1 MPGGETFAPGGPVGD
16 IPAEEPS
23 QGTSLH
29 VTNTMG
35 APVETLSREQIQ
47 KEIAAIQKRALW
59 VMLVSFA
66 GLLYF
71 TAISPF
77 IPSGPLLVPALGFSL
92 SDLPSIPWIG
102 GLVYL
107 SYGTIKSGKRQNALR
122 AQLTKLAIEDTARAS
137 GTTPVG
143 SPGVSGPSDRPPISA
158 VSQPPPSEEIAW
170 FPNRTRDRQR
180 LMAKIGGAA
189 LVIGVVL
196 IVVLAVVAH
205 AAFYGAWGS
214 MIFAVLF
221 TALLFGLMMVGVG
234 LSSLR
239 TEPLRVGS
247 SPKGAHRELPPG
259 VKDTGLQ
266 FIPWSFVASAQ
277 NFGSESMHGVALKT
291 LDGKLTYLQTS
302 AEGEEALLASF
313 ERWKT
318 PGAYPPRSVGSPAP
332 PLGAPVPGGAQ
343 EHALPELPVTS
354 WHPNGLRRM
363 FMATGVG
370 LLLIGLA
377 LTPIL
382 GPYAL
387 HPRTAQ
393 AGMFLAMPYMIALVM
408 IWGAR
413 SYPNA
418 VAVGPEGFLVRTGKK
433 ISGLRFSEAVG
444 ISAPGFPLEC
454 TLRSGRTVR
463 FQSLGPREKRD
474 IQEAYR
480 TFKELPLG
488 AAHAHPSA
496 PTAVTWIANPA
507 RWSAAARFIVPLA
520 IPVVV
525 AAIVVPLFL
534 SAPTTYFG
542 YVVAL
547 PLAMLPSPL
556 ALFTIRAYRRAPSAV
571 GISESELVVRY
582 PHHLYP
588 AVALERVRWTDLEQV
603 AGPGGR
609 AFKGT
614 LGEPGYEML
623 SEERYLTF
631 RTKSGVTYTLGPV
644 SPEIELAVVRR
655 CPPELTQKDI
665 NVAEM

>member
-1 MPGGETFAPGGPVGD
+1 M
-16 IPAEEPS
+16 
-23 QGTSLH
+23 
-29 VTNTMG
+29 
-35 APVETLSREQIQ
+35 
-47 KEIAAIQKRALW
+47 
-59 VMLVSFA
+59 
-66 GLLYF
+66 
-71 TAISPF
+71 
-77 IPSGPLLVPALGFSL
+77 
-92 SDLPSIPWIG
+92 
-102 GLVYL
+102 
-107 SYGTIKSGKRQNALR
+107 
-122 AQLTKLAIEDTARAS
+122 TKLAIEDTARAS
-137 GTTPVG
+137 GTIPVG
-143 SPGVSGPSDRPPISA
+143 STGVSGPSDRSVMSA

-170 FPNRTRDRQR
+170 FPNLTRDRQR
-180 LMAKIGGAA
+180 RMTKFGGAMLLAGVA
-189 LVIGVVL
+189 LIA
-196 IVVLAVVAH
+196 VLAVAAH
-205 AAFYGAWGS
+205 TAFYGAWNS

-221 TALLFGLMMVGVG
+221 TALLFGLILLGVG
-234 LSSLR
+234 LSTLR
-239 TEPLRVGS
+239 KEPLRVGS
-247 SPKGAHRELPPG
+247 SSKGAHRELPPA
-259 VKDTGLQ
+259 VKDTSLQ

-277 NFGSESMHGVALKT
+277 SFGSENSHGVALKT
-291 LDGKLTYLQTS
+291 LDGKLTYLETS
-302 AEGEEALLASF
+302 AVGEEALLASF

-318 PGAYPPRSVGSPAP
+318 PGAYPPRPAGSPAP

-343 EHALPELPVTS
+343 EHALPELPVSS

-363 FMATGVG
+363 FMATGIG
-370 LLLIGLA
+370 FLLLGLA
-377 LTPIL
+377 LTPVL

-393 AGMFLAMPYMIALVM
+393 AAMFLAMPYMIAFVM
-408 IWGAR
+408 IKGAR
-413 SYPNA
+413 SFPNA

-454 TLRSGRTVR
+454 TLRSGRTLR
-463 FQSLGPREKRD
+463 FQSLGPREKRE

-480 TFKELPLG
+480 TFKEQPLG
-488 AAHAHPSA
+488 AVQARPSG
-496 PTAVTWIANPA
+496 TAALTWMDNPA
-507 RWSAAARFIVPLA
+507 RWPAAARFIVPLA

-525 AAIVVPLFL
+525 AAIIVPLFL
-534 SAPTTYFG
+534 SAPTTYIG

-547 PLAMLPSPL
+547 PLAMLPAPL
-556 ALFTIRAYRRAPSAV
+556 VLFTIRAYRRAPSEV
-571 GISESELVVRY
+571 GISEGELMVRY